1 MDDLL
6 IDLNEWWKEKTI
18 SKEKAKEYKRK
29 VFERIKRTFFE
40 YRQILI
46 LTGLRRVGKTTLM
59 FQLIEELLKNV
70 DPIKILYF
78 TFDEKVED
86 IIKILDTYSKITK
99 VNWKKERV
107 YIFLDEIHKLEN
119 WSSKLKILYD
129 NFPNLKFCVSGSA
142 SLMIEKDAVK
152 DLAGRYFIEEIK
164 PLTLQEFCELYY
176 NKKIDNFELYRD
188 EIERVIEEYIIKP
201 FPEIVK
207 WKDKIKIREYIRELI
222 LEKIVK
228 SDIPIVFKKV
238 NPGLLTSLTEI
249 LLKDVGSILDI
260 NSLSKD
266 LSVSK
271 LTLMKHLKYLEFGN
285 IIRFVK
291 NYRPSIRAESR
302 KLRKVYPYHISLSLS
317 LFPNIDRSKVL
328 ESLVQSSLDLNK
340 YWRKSGKEIDFLIV
354 NEEIIPIEVK
364 NKEEIKKEDL
374 KNIKYFLRKFELK
387 KAYIIYLGKEG
398 EINVGDNEIKL
409 VPISKVLFNFSL

>member
-1 MDDLL
+1 MEDLL

-29 VFERIKRTFFE
+29 VFEKIKKTFFE
-40 YRQILI
+40 YKQILI

-70 DPIKILYF
+70 DPTKILYF
-78 TFDEKVED
+78 TFDERIED
-86 IIKILDTYSKITK
+86 IVKILNTYSKITK
-99 VNWKKERV
+99 VNWKKDKV

-142 SLMIEKDAVK
+142 NLMIEKDAVK

-164 PLTLQEFCELYY
+164 PLTLQEFYELYY
-176 NKKIDNFELYRD
+176 DKKIDNFELYKG
-188 EIERVIEEYIIKP
+188 EIERIIEEYIIKP

-228 SDIPIVFKKV
+228 SDIPIVFKKI
-238 NPGLLTSLTEI
+238 NISLLTSLTEI

-260 NSLSKD
+260 TSLSND

-271 LTLMKHLKYLEFGN
+271 LTLMRHLKYLEFGN

-291 NYRPSIRAESR
+291 NYRPSVRAESR

-340 YWRKSGKEIDFLIV
+340 YWKRGNKEIDFLIV

-374 KNIKYFLRKFELK
+374 KNIKYFLRKFNLK
-387 KAYIIYLGKEG
+387 KAYIIYLGEER
-398 EINVGDNEIKL
+398 EINIEDKEIKF
-409 VPISKVLFNFSL
+409 VPISKLLFNFSL